1 MRHLVQ
7 GGPQAFPELAPAPK
21 SRWTLATL
29 RDALLWVQHY
39 SLSGIW
45 RLLRG
50 LEINWKRGREHVH
63 SPDPQYLAKVAAIEH
78 LREQVQLA
86 PLTTAPEQGP
96 LAPLPMACGQ
106 DVLAPA
112 AQQRLVLLFQ
122 DEMTYYR
129 QPTLAHGY
137 AAAGTARPLAE
148 RSLHS
153 NTATRLCGALNAR
166 TGQVTA
172 QQASHFGVAQLVHF
186 YQLLCQTY
194 GPGERLYLVQD
205 NWPIHFHPDLL
216 IALEDQ
222 QFLPRWPRRLPPT
235 WSTRASPSAVRK
247 WGGLHLPIQLVP
259 LPTYASWCNPIE
271 KLWRK
276 LRQDHLHLHP
286 LADDLA
292 TLRQQVLIF
301 LAQFAAGSNDL
312 LRYVGL
318 KRSG

>member
-1 MRHLVQ
+1 MRHLVE
-7 GGPQAFPELAPAPK
+7 GGPQAFPELVPAPK

-29 RDALLWVQHY
+29 RDALLWVQGY

-50 LEINWKRGREHVH
+50 LDIHWKRGREHVH
-63 SPDPQYLAKVAAIEH
+63 SPDPHYQAKVATIAR
-78 LREQVQLA
+78 LREQDQRA
-86 PLTTAPEQGP
+86 PLTAAPEP
-96 LAPLPMACGQ
+96 PTRSLAPGSP
-106 DVLAPA
+106 
-112 AQQRLVLLFQ
+112 QRRVLLFQ
-122 DEMTYYR
+122 DEMSYYR

-148 RSLHS
+148 RSLQS
-153 NTATRLCGALNAR
+153 NTVTRLCGALNAR

-172 QQASHFGVAQLVHF
+172 QQASHFGVTQLVHF
-186 YQLLCQTY
+186 YQRLCQTY
-194 GPGERLYLVQD
+194 GAGARLTLVQD

-216 IALEDQ
+216 VALEDQ
-222 QFLPRWPRRLPPT
+222 QFLPRWPRRLPPNWPT
-235 WSTRASPSAVRK
+235 QASPSAVRK
-247 WGGLHLPIQLVP
+247 WGSLHLPIQLVP

-286 LADDLA
+286 WADDLA
-292 TLRQQVLIF
+292 TLRQQVLTF
-301 LAQFAAGSNDL
+301 LAQFASGSADL

-318 KRSG
+318 QWSG